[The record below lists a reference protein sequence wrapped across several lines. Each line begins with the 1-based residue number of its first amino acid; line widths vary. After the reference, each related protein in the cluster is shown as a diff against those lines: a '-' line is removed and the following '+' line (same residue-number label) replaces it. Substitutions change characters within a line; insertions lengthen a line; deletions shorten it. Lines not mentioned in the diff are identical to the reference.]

1 MLETSVVTPVSSF
14 WVAEEAVTYFTKFKE
29 HVDKLPYAV
38 YAYFDSYRQA
48 LEIAYKNWLAN
59 TGGEVA
65 EFDPTMSA
73 AAQTYIKPVS
83 ASGEIKQLDI
93 SSVLPVTSTGD
104 RGANTEELDSFVLT
118 LEGIKESIISAIKV
132 SNIEELELALVGGT
146 QATSAETAFGHVYD
160 LIGNLFDFLMIDDP
174 ERGSQSLKTAME
186 AVKTKYGDVA
196 TELSTIFDGFGSD
209 SSAGTAA

>member
-1 MLETSVVTPVSSF
+1 LEN
-14 WVAEEAVTYFTKFKE
+14 
-29 HVDKLPYAV
+29 
-38 YAYFDSYRQA
+38 
-48 LEIAYKNWLAN
+48 AYKVWITN
-59 TGGEVA
+59 TSGEVA

-73 AAQTYIKPVS
+73 VAQNYIKPVA

-93 SSVLPVTSTGD
+93 SSILSVTPSGV

-132 SNIEELELALVGGT
+132 SNIEELQLALVGGT
-146 QATSAETAFGHVYD
+146 QATSAKTAFGHVYD